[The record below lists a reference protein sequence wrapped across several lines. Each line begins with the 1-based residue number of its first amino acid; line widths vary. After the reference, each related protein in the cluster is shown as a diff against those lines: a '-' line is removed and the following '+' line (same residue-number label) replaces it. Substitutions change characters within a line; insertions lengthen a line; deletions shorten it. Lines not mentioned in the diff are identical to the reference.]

1 MSFIKKEFTFP
12 STSGLADIH
21 CASYLPEN
29 GEIKAV
35 MQIAHGMAEHHA
47 RYEKFI
53 SVLCDKGI
61 AVYIN
66 DHLGH
71 GKSVKNDDELGY
83 FGDRDG
89 WKCFVEDCCELSI
102 IAKQENEGKPF
113 IFFGHSMGS
122 FIARAFSFKY
132 AKDIDGAIFCGT
144 AGPNPAAGAG
154 IALTKVIKKLKGD
167 HHRSKLI
174 NSVGFGTYNSKFEDR
189 TPFDWLTRDNDEV
202 DKYIADPYCGFL
214 FTAPGYC
221 DLFSLLGY
229 VSSKEWFAGFNKQLP
244 VLMISGDM
252 DPVGEYG
259 KGVKKVEFMLRAEG
273 KENLETILYKDAR
286 HEILNESQCFDTV
299 CEDVIAWIE
308 KTIA

>member
-12 STSGLADIH
+12 STSGLADIN

-122 FIARAFSFKY
+122 FIARAFSFK
-132 AKDIDGAIFCGT
+132 
-144 AGPNPAAGAG
+144 
-154 IALTKVIKKLKGD
+154 
-167 HHRSKLI
+167 
-174 NSVGFGTYNSKFEDR
+174 
-189 TPFDWLTRDNDEV
+189 
-202 DKYIADPYCGFL
+202 
-214 FTAPGYC
+214 
-221 DLFSLLGY
+221 
-229 VSSKEWFAGFNKQLP
+229 
-244 VLMISGDM
+244 
-252 DPVGEYG
+252 
-259 KGVKKVEFMLRAEG
+259 LRRR
-273 KENLETILYKDAR
+273 YP
-286 HEILNESQCFDTV
+286 
-299 CEDVIAWIE
+299 
-308 KTIA
+308 